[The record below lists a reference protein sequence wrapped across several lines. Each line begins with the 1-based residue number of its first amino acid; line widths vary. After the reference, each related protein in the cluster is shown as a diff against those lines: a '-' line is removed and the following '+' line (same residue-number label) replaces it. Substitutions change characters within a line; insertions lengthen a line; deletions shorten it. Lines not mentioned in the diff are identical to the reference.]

1 MWKILLYLKQISV
14 VQVSWLILDN
24 SLKGDIIASFF
35 YKIHS
40 LKKKKE
46 RNYFKISIDK
56 AMDFFVIELL
66 RAWTCEEINWIICSL
81 YLHDVGDCSSTPGPG
96 FLWNVQGCWDLSR
109 DTPQKDDE

>member
-40 LKKKKE
+40 LKKKKKK

-56 AMDFFVIELL
+56 AMDFFCNQVIKSMDMW
-66 RAWTCEEINWIICSL
+66 RN
-81 YLHDVGDCSSTPGPG
+81 
-96 FLWNVQGCWDLSR
+96 
-109 DTPQKDDE
+109 